1 MDVIHTAIEVSDLKA
16 SETFYVDGLG
26 LERDREFTTEDGV
39 RSVFFAGDH
48 GEVQCKFDP
57 TVEEVPTPAG
67 FDHLAMGVE
76 DIQAAFDRVTSVTEC
91 PVTSEPEPAEE
102 LGIIYAFIE
111 DPDGYAVELIES
123 VD

>member
-1 MDVIHTAIEVSDLKA
+1 MDVIHTAISVSDLDE
-16 SETFYVDGLG
+16 SEGFYVDGLG
-26 LERDREFTTEDGV
+26 LKRDREFTTEDGV

-57 TVEEVPTPAG
+57 TAEEVPAPAG
-67 FDHLAMGVE
+67 FDHLAIGVE

-91 PVTSEPEPAEE
+91 PVTSEPEPAED